1 MTEKNK
7 VVLESERKSGQIKK
21 ILIELETGKKYFV
34 KDLNEDFYTSTGTIS
49 KKDLISNISKIKS
62 NKNKSFLAL
71 NPLFPDLWESLQR
84 GPQVMLPKDIGW
96 ILAKTGVNGN
106 FKTVDGGGGSGSLC
120 LSLANVAKE
129 VTAYEINPENVDII
143 EKNKKLF
150 GITNLIVK
158 QADIYKG
165 IEETDLN
172 LLTLDLAEPWR
183 VVKFAESSLS
193 VGGFLVV
200 YLPNLTQ
207 VKQFIDACFKTS
219 INVVET
225 IELIERKWK
234 IEDKIMRPEFQM
246 LGHTGFMT
254 ICRKI

>member
-1 MTEKNK
+1 MFLPPIKK
-7 VVLESERKSGQIKK
+7 MRAIKK
-21 ILIELETGKKYFV
+21 ILIGQTGSKYYV
-34 KDLNEDFYTSTGTIS
+34 KDLDEDFHTKDGTIS
-49 KKDLISNISKIKS
+49 KKDLSSTKSTVKSSKDKT
-62 NKNKSFLAL
+62 FLLL
-71 NPLFPDLWESLQR
+71 NPTFPDLWEGLQR
-84 GPQVMLPKDIGW
+84 GPQVMLQKDIGF
-96 ILAKTGVNGN
+96 ILAKTGINHTSIV
-106 FKTVDGGGGSGSLC
+106 VDAGGGSGSLC

-129 VTAYEINPENVDII
+129 VTAYEINPEHVDII

-200 YLPNLTQ
+200 Y
-207 VKQFIDACFKTS
+207 
-219 INVVET
+219 
-225 IELIERKWK
+225 
-234 IEDKIMRPEFQM
+234 
-246 LGHTGFMT
+246 
-254 ICRKI
+254 